1 MGSYSR
7 KDRLADH
14 LKKIIDPILRNNFN
28 PLGIGLMTITNV
40 KMSSDFRLAT
50 IYISFINNEKSI
62 EFLIGELNKKNSF
75 YKFQV
80 SKKWNSKF
88 MPDIEF
94 QYDDT
99 LKNAEKMTILMRE
112 LSEK

>member
-1 MGSYSR
+1 MRSFSR

-28 PLGIGLMTITNV
+28 PSGLGLMTITNV
-40 KMSSDFRLAT
+40 KMSSDYRLAT
-50 IYISFINNEKSI
+50 IYISLINNEKSI
-62 EFLIGELNKKNSF
+62 EFLIDELNKKISF

-80 SKKWNSKF
+80 SKIWNSKF
-88 MPDIEF
+88 MPDLKF

-99 LKNAEKMTILMRE
+99 LKNAEKMTILMRQ